1 MSFRLY
7 YASDIHGSDLLW
19 RKFVNAGKFYEVD
32 VLVMGGDITG
42 KAVVPIIR
50 GAGGQFVSRE
60 MRGDRPFGAEEL
72 EAVESAIRDRG
83 FYPYVTDEDELAGV
97 RDTEDGIGRLFS
109 RAMAAS
115 VERWMQLAEERLAGT
130 GIKLYVML
138 GNDDEPQLREVLA
151 ASPLGVDCEDEPVEL
166 GEGIQMLSCG
176 HANTTPW
183 NSPREMPEEEL
194 AAHLEALAAKLEDP
208 GRAVFNLHVPPKGT
222 AIDQAPKLDGDLKPI
237 VRGGSVEIGAAGS
250 QAVRDLIER
259 YQPPLALHGHI
270 HESRGTVRIG
280 DSVCI
285 NPGSEYGE
293 GVLHGALVVL
303 DRKQGL
309 RNHQLVSG

>member
-1 MSFRLY
+1 MSFQLY

-32 VLVMGGDITG
+32 VLVMGGDVTG
-42 KAVVPIIR
+42 KAVVPIVRADGGYRAREIR
-50 GAGGQFVSRE
+50 GDSVVP
-60 MRGDRPFGAEEL
+60 DDEL
-72 EAVESAIRDRG
+72 PALESAIRDRG
-83 FYPYVTDEDELAGV
+83 FYPYVTDEDELAAV
-97 RDTEDGIGRLFS
+97 RDTEGGVDDLFR

-115 VERWMQLAEERLAGT
+115 LERWMALAEERLTGT
-130 GIKLYVML
+130 GIRLYVML
-138 GNDDEPQLREVLA
+138 GNDDEPHLREVLA
-151 ASPLGVDCEDEPVEL
+151 ASPLHVDCEDDPVEL
-166 GEGIQMLSCG
+166 PEQLQMLSCG

-183 NSPREMPEEEL
+183 NSPREMPDEEL
-194 AAHLEALAAKLEDP
+194 AEHLEQLVAKLEDP
-208 GRAVFNLHVPPKGT
+208 SRSIFNLHVPPRGT
-222 AIDQAPKLDGDLKPI
+222 AIDQAPQLDSSLKP
-237 VRGGSVEIGAAGS
+237 VVKGGSVVMGSAGS
-250 QAVRDLIER
+250 AAVRELIER

-280 DSVCI
+280 KTVCI

-303 DRKQGL
+303 DRKKGL